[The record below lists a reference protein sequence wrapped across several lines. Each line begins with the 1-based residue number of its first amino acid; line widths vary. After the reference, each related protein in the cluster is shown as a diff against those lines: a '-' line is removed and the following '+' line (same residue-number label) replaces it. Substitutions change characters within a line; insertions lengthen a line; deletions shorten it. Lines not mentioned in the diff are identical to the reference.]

1 MSAKGHQQAAIQCPL
16 LIPGRQRSAQRRSAE
31 IALNN
36 LVEGTGLVTDALD
49 SSKMTLMRLTARNK
63 ANVRSQTK
71 HSLAKVC
78 GAAASVPSW
87 SDAVK
92 WPAFSNESPAK
103 EGLQ

>member
-1 MSAKGHQQAAIQCPL
+1 
-16 LIPGRQRSAQRRSAE
+16 
-31 IALNN
+31 
-36 LVEGTGLVTDALD
+36 
-49 SSKMTLMRLTARNK
+49 LTARNK
-63 ANVRSQTK
+63 ANVRSQSK